1 MAGILDQL
9 LGGGAPAGADVPMT
23 AGSEPPLTIPD
34 PEPQLAAGGGRDEVT
49 VLKDLLGLIQEY
61 RSIPTVEETERLE
74 AAKADTILQKL
85 LADNQKMAD
94 GLTGADPAVRK
105 ALGPRG

>member
-1 MAGILDQL
+1 
-9 LGGGAPAGADVPMT
+9 MT
-23 AGSEPPLTIPD
+23 AGSEPPMSIPD
-34 PEPQLAAGGGRDEVT
+34 PEPQLAAGGGERDEVT

-61 RSIPTVEETERLE
+61 RAIPTVEETERLE
-74 AAKADTILQKL
+74 AAKADTIFQKL